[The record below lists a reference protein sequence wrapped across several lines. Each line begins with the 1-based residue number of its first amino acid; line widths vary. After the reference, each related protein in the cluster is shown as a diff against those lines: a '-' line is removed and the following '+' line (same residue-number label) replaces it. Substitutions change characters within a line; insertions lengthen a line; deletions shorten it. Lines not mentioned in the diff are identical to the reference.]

1 MSLAYTSKSPDYR
14 RLSGHLRHTW
24 NDAQKRVDAS
34 LSETPTPSWHRL
46 DVGATFKIN
55 SVRFALGINN
65 LTNELY
71 YQHLSYLRNPY
82 SSGMRVYEPGRT
94 IRLNAILDSG
104 IG

>member
-1 MSLAYTSKSPDYR
+1 MSYRLKEARLA
-14 RLSGHLRHTW
+14 LE
-24 NDAQKRVDAS
+24 V
-34 LSETPTPSWHRL
+34 
-46 DVGATFKIN
+46 
-55 SVRFALGINN
+55 NN

-94 IRLNAILDSG
+94 IRLNAVLDSG